1 MQNPAVDTLINGLV
15 HANTQA
21 DMLRYAHALDR
32 VLQWN
37 YYWIPNYYPPGTST
51 VWWNRFGMPNVQ
63 ASNDEAIESWWEIST
78 TPLTNQQM
86 TAERITP
93 WQTRRAALMWAYILR
108 RLLLIIPTLVI
119 ILLVNFVIVQAAPGG
134 PVEQAI
140 AHLQGIGGA
149 SVGGGSSEAMSGSSR
164 ASRGL
169 DPQLIKDIEKQ
180 YGFDKPA
187 HERLWLMLKSYAQLD
202 FGKSFFRGAT
212 VTDLILEKM
221 PVTISLGLW
230 ATLIT
235 YLVSIPLGIRK
246 AVHHGSH
253 FDVWSSTA
261 IIIGYAMPAFL
272 FAMFLIVV
280 FAGGTSL
287 NWFPVRGLV
296 SDNFESLSTLG
307 KIADYFWHLVL
318 PVTALVIGGFATL
331 TILTKNSFL
340 NEITRQYVVTA
351 RAKGLSE
358 RRVLYGHVFRNAML
372 LVVSGIPQAFISV
385 FFAGS
390 LLIEVIFSLDG
401 LGRMSYEAAVSRD
414 YPVVFGSLFIFT
426 LFGLLIKL
434 VGDLCYTLVDPRIDF
449 AARNA

>member
-1 MQNPAVDTLINGLV
+1 M
-15 HANTQA
+15 
-21 DMLRYAHALDR
+21 
-32 VLQWN
+32 
-37 YYWIPNYYPPGTST
+37 
-51 VWWNRFGMPNVQ
+51 F
-63 ASNDEAIESWWEIST
+63 
-78 TPLTNQQM
+78 
-86 TAERITP
+86 
-93 WQTRRAALMWAYILR
+93 AYIVR

-140 AHLQGIGGA
+140 AHLQGIGGGG
-149 SVGGGSSEAMSGSSR
+149 VGGSAGDGVSSGSR

-169 DPQLIKDIEKQ
+169 DPKLIKDIEKQ
-180 YGFDKPA
+180 YGFDKSAP
-187 HERLWLMLKSYAQLD
+187 ERLWLMLKNYAQLD
-202 FGKSFFRGAT
+202 FGNSFFRGAT
-212 VTDLILEKM
+212 VIDLILEKL
-221 PVTISLGLW
+221 PVTLSLGLW

-246 AVHHGSH
+246 AVRHGSS

-261 IIIGYAMPAFL
+261 IVIGYAMPAFL

-280 FAGGTSL
+280 FAGGSTL
-287 NWFPVRGLV
+287 NWFPVRDLV
-296 SDNFESLSTLG
+296 SENFEQLSTLG

-318 PVTALVIGGFATL
+318 PVSALVIGGFATL

-358 RRVLYGHVFRNAML
+358 RRVLYCHVFRNAML
-372 LVVSGIPQAFISV
+372 LVISGIPQAFISV

-434 VGDLCYTLVDPRIDF
+434 IGDLCYTLVDPRIDF

>member
-1 MQNPAVDTLINGLV
+1 M
-15 HANTQA
+15 
-21 DMLRYAHALDR
+21 
-32 VLQWN
+32 
-37 YYWIPNYYPPGTST
+37 
-51 VWWNRFGMPNVQ
+51 F
-63 ASNDEAIESWWEIST
+63 
-78 TPLTNQQM
+78 
-86 TAERITP
+86 
-93 WQTRRAALMWAYILR
+93 AYIVR

-140 AHLQGIGGA
+140 AHLQGIGGGG
-149 SVGGGSSEAMSGSSR
+149 VGGSSGEGISGGGSR

-169 DPQLIKDIEKQ
+169 DPKLIADIEKQ

-187 HERLWLMLKSYAQLD
+187 PERLWLMLKSYAQLD
-202 FGKSFFRGAT
+202 FGNSFFRGKT
-212 VTDLILEKM
+212 VIDLILEKM

-246 AVHHGSH
+246 AVRHGSS

-261 IIIGYAMPAFL
+261 IVIGYAMPAFL

-296 SDNFESLSTLG
+296 SENFDELSTVG

-318 PVTALVIGGFATL
+318 PVTSLVIGGFATL

-372 LVVSGIPQAFISV
+372 LVISGIPQAFIAV

-434 VGDLCYTLVDPRIDF
+434 IGDLCYTLVDPRIDF

>member
-1 MQNPAVDTLINGLV
+1 M
-15 HANTQA
+15 
-21 DMLRYAHALDR
+21 
-32 VLQWN
+32 
-37 YYWIPNYYPPGTST
+37 
-51 VWWNRFGMPNVQ
+51 F
-63 ASNDEAIESWWEIST
+63 
-78 TPLTNQQM
+78 
-86 TAERITP
+86 
-93 WQTRRAALMWAYILR
+93 AYIVR

-140 AHLQGIGGA
+140 AHLQGIGGGA
-149 SVGGGSSEAMSGSSR
+149 IGGSSGEGISSGSR

-169 DPQLIKDIEKQ
+169 DPKLIKDIEKQ

-187 HERLWLMLKSYAQLD
+187 PERLWLMLKSYAKLD
-202 FGKSFFRGAT
+202 FGNSFFRGAT
-212 VTDLILEKM
+212 VSDLILEKM
-221 PVTISLGLW
+221 PVTVSLGLW

-246 AVHHGSH
+246 AVRHGSS

-261 IIIGYAMPAFL
+261 IVIGYAMPAFL

-296 SDNFESLSTLG
+296 SENFEELSTVG

-318 PVTALVIGGFATL
+318 PVSALVIGGFATL

-372 LVVSGIPQAFISV
+372 LVISGIPQAFISV

-434 VGDLCYTLVDPRIDF
+434 IGDLCYTLVDPRIDF

>member
-1 MQNPAVDTLINGLV
+1 M
-15 HANTQA
+15 
-21 DMLRYAHALDR
+21 
-32 VLQWN
+32 
-37 YYWIPNYYPPGTST
+37 
-51 VWWNRFGMPNVQ
+51 F
-63 ASNDEAIESWWEIST
+63 
-78 TPLTNQQM
+78 
-86 TAERITP
+86 
-93 WQTRRAALMWAYILR
+93 AYIMR

-140 AHLQGIGGA
+140 AHLQGIGGGG
-149 SVGGGSSEAMSGSSR
+149 VGGASGEGVSSGSR

-169 DPQLIKDIEKQ
+169 DPKLIKDIEKQ

-187 HERLWLMLKSYAQLD
+187 PERLWLMLKSYAQLD
-202 FGKSFFRGAT
+202 FGNSFFRGKT
-212 VTDLILEKM
+212 VIDLILEKM

-246 AVHHGSH
+246 AVRHGSS

-261 IIIGYAMPAFL
+261 IVIGYAMPAFL

-296 SDNFESLSTLG
+296 SENFEELSTIG
-307 KIADYFWHLVL
+307 KVADYFWHLVL
-318 PVTALVIGGFATL
+318 PVTSLVIGGFATL

-372 LVVSGIPQAFISV
+372 LVISGIPQAFISV

-434 VGDLCYTLVDPRIDF
+434 IGDLCYTLVDPRIDF

>member
-1 MQNPAVDTLINGLV
+1 
-15 HANTQA
+15 
-21 DMLRYAHALDR
+21 MLGYL
-32 VLQWN
+32 
-37 YYWIPNYYPPGTST
+37 
-51 VWWNRFGMPNVQ
+51 
-63 ASNDEAIESWWEIST
+63 
-78 TPLTNQQM
+78 
-86 TAERITP
+86 
-93 WQTRRAALMWAYILR
+93 LR
-108 RLLLIIPTLVI
+108 RLLLIIPTLLC
-119 ILLVNFVIVQAAPGG
+119 ILLVNFFIVQAAPGG

-140 AHLQGIGGA
+140 AHLQGIGGSSGA
-149 SVGGGSSEAMSGSSR
+149 MGGGSSESISHSGESR

-169 DPQLIKDIEKQ
+169 DPKLIKEIEHQ
-180 YGFDKPA
+180 YGFDKPL

-202 FGKSFFRGAT
+202 FGNSFFRGKS

-246 AVHHGSH
+246 AVRHGSR

-261 IIIGYAMPAFL
+261 IVIGYAMPAFL
-272 FAMFLIVV
+272 FAMLLIVA

-296 SDNFESLSTLG
+296 SENFDQLSTVG

-318 PVTALVIGGFATL
+318 PVSALVIGGFATL

-372 LVVSGIPQAFISV
+372 LVISGIPQAFIAV

-434 VGDLCYTLVDPRIDF
+434 VGDVCYTMVDPRIDF
-449 AARNA
+449 SARNA

>member
-1 MQNPAVDTLINGLV
+1 M
-15 HANTQA
+15 
-21 DMLRYAHALDR
+21 
-32 VLQWN
+32 
-37 YYWIPNYYPPGTST
+37 
-51 VWWNRFGMPNVQ
+51 F
-63 ASNDEAIESWWEIST
+63 
-78 TPLTNQQM
+78 
-86 TAERITP
+86 
-93 WQTRRAALMWAYILR
+93 AYIVR

-140 AHLQGIGGA
+140 AHLQGIGGGG
-149 SVGGGSSEAMSGSSR
+149 VGGSSGEGISGGSR

-169 DPQLIKDIEKQ
+169 DPKLIADIEKQ

-187 HERLWLMLKSYAQLD
+187 PERLWLMLKSYAQLD
-202 FGKSFFRGAT
+202 FGNSFFRGKT
-212 VTDLILEKM
+212 VIDLILEKM

-246 AVHHGSH
+246 AVRHGSS

-261 IIIGYAMPAFL
+261 IVIGYAMPAFL

-296 SDNFESLSTLG
+296 SENFEELSTVG
-307 KIADYFWHLVL
+307 KIADYFWHLIL
-318 PVTALVIGGFATL
+318 PVTSLVIGGFATL

-372 LVVSGIPQAFISV
+372 LVISGIPQAFIAV

-434 VGDLCYTLVDPRIDF
+434 IGDLCYTLVDPRIDF

>member
-1 MQNPAVDTLINGLV
+1 
-15 HANTQA
+15 
-21 DMLRYAHALDR
+21 MLSY
-32 VLQWN
+32 
-37 YYWIPNYYPPGTST
+37 T
-51 VWWNRFGMPNVQ
+51 
-63 ASNDEAIESWWEIST
+63 
-78 TPLTNQQM
+78 
-86 TAERITP
+86 
-93 WQTRRAALMWAYILR
+93 LR
-108 RLLLIIPTLVI
+108 RLLLIVPTLLA
-119 ILLVNFVIVQAAPGG
+119 ILLVNFAIVQAAPGG

-140 AHLQGIGGA
+140 ARLQGVGGA
-149 SVGGGSSEAMSGSSR
+149 SVTGGGGDTLQGGSR

-169 DPQLIKDIEKQ
+169 DPKLIKDIERQ

-187 HERLWLMLKSYAQLD
+187 HERLWLMIKSYAVLD
-202 FGKSFFRGAT
+202 FGSSFFRGAK
-212 VTDLILEKM
+212 VTDLILDKM
-221 PVTISLGLW
+221 PVTLSLGFW

-246 AVHHGSH
+246 AVHHGSR
-253 FDVWSSTA
+253 FDIWSSSL

-272 FAMFLIVV
+272 FAMLLIVV

-296 SDNFESLSTLG
+296 SDNFAELSLLG
-307 KIADYFWHLVL
+307 KVADYFWHLVL
-318 PVTALVIGGFATL
+318 PVTSLVIGGFATL

-340 NEITRQYVVTA
+340 NEVTRQYVVTA

-372 LVVSGIPQAFISV
+372 LVVAGLPQAFISV

-401 LGRMSYEAAVSRD
+401 LGRLSYEAAVARD

-426 LFGLLIKL
+426 LLGLLIKL
-434 VGDLCYTLVDPRIDF
+434 IGDLCYTLVDPRIDF
-449 AARNA
+449 SARNA

>member
-1 MQNPAVDTLINGLV
+1 M
-15 HANTQA
+15 
-21 DMLRYAHALDR
+21 
-32 VLQWN
+32 
-37 YYWIPNYYPPGTST
+37 
-51 VWWNRFGMPNVQ
+51 F
-63 ASNDEAIESWWEIST
+63 
-78 TPLTNQQM
+78 
-86 TAERITP
+86 
-93 WQTRRAALMWAYILR
+93 AYIVR

-140 AHLQGIGGA
+140 AHLQGIGGGG
-149 SVGGGSSEAMSGSSR
+149 VGGSSGEGISSGSRS
-164 ASRGL
+164 SRGL
-169 DPQLIKDIEKQ
+169 DPKLIEDIKKQ
-180 YGFDKPA
+180 YGFDKSAPK
-187 HERLWLMLKSYAQLD
+187 RLWLMLKSYAQLD
-202 FGKSFFRGAT
+202 FGNSFFRGST
-212 VTDLILEKM
+212 VIDLILEKM

-246 AVHHGSH
+246 AVRHGSS

-261 IIIGYAMPAFL
+261 IVIGYAMPAFL

-296 SDNFESLSTLG
+296 SENFEELSTVG

-318 PVTALVIGGFATL
+318 PVTSLVIGGFATL

-372 LVVSGIPQAFISV
+372 LVISGIPQAFISV

-434 VGDLCYTLVDPRIDF
+434 IGDLCYTLVDPRIDF

>member
-1 MQNPAVDTLINGLV
+1 M
-15 HANTQA
+15 
-21 DMLRYAHALDR
+21 
-32 VLQWN
+32 
-37 YYWIPNYYPPGTST
+37 
-51 VWWNRFGMPNVQ
+51 F
-63 ASNDEAIESWWEIST
+63 
-78 TPLTNQQM
+78 
-86 TAERITP
+86 
-93 WQTRRAALMWAYILR
+93 AYIVR

-140 AHLQGIGGA
+140 AHLQGIGGSGA
-149 SVGGGSSEAMSGSSR
+149 VGGSSGEGISSGSR

-169 DPQLIKDIEKQ
+169 DPKLIKDIEKQ

-187 HERLWLMLKSYAQLD
+187 PERLWLMLKSYARLD
-202 FGKSFFRGAT
+202 FGNSFFRGST
-212 VTDLILEKM
+212 VIDLILEKM

-246 AVHHGSH
+246 AVRHGSS

-261 IIIGYAMPAFL
+261 IVIGYAMPAFL

-296 SDNFESLSTLG
+296 SENFDELSTVG

-372 LVVSGIPQAFISV
+372 LVISGIPQAFISV

-434 VGDLCYTLVDPRIDF
+434 IGDLCYTLVDPRIDF

>member
-1 MQNPAVDTLINGLV
+1 M
-15 HANTQA
+15 
-21 DMLRYAHALDR
+21 
-32 VLQWN
+32 
-37 YYWIPNYYPPGTST
+37 
-51 VWWNRFGMPNVQ
+51 F
-63 ASNDEAIESWWEIST
+63 
-78 TPLTNQQM
+78 
-86 TAERITP
+86 
-93 WQTRRAALMWAYILR
+93 AYIVR

-140 AHLQGIGGA
+140 AHLQGIGGGA
-149 SVGGGSSEAMSGSSR
+149 VGGSSGEGLSSGSR

-169 DPQLIKDIEKQ
+169 DPKLIKDIEKQ

-187 HERLWLMLKSYAQLD
+187 PERLWLMLKSYAQLD
-202 FGKSFFRGAT
+202 FGNSFFRGST

-246 AVHHGSH
+246 AVRHGSS

-261 IIIGYAMPAFL
+261 IVIGYAMPAFL

-296 SDNFESLSTLG
+296 SENFDELSTVG

-318 PVTALVIGGFATL
+318 PVTSLVIGGFATL

-372 LVVSGIPQAFISV
+372 LVISGIPQAFISV

-434 VGDLCYTLVDPRIDF
+434 IGDLCYTLVDPRIDF

>member
-1 MQNPAVDTLINGLV
+1 M
-15 HANTQA
+15 
-21 DMLRYAHALDR
+21 
-32 VLQWN
+32 
-37 YYWIPNYYPPGTST
+37 
-51 VWWNRFGMPNVQ
+51 F
-63 ASNDEAIESWWEIST
+63 
-78 TPLTNQQM
+78 
-86 TAERITP
+86 
-93 WQTRRAALMWAYILR
+93 AYIVR

-140 AHLQGIGGA
+140 AHLQGIGGGG
-149 SVGGGSSEAMSGSSR
+149 VGGSSGEGMGSGSR

-169 DPQLIKDIEKQ
+169 DPKLIKDIEKQ

-187 HERLWLMLKSYAQLD
+187 PERLWLMLKSYAQLD
-202 FGKSFFRGAT
+202 FGNSFFRGKT
-212 VTDLILEKM
+212 VIDLILEKM

-246 AVHHGSH
+246 AVRHGSS

-261 IIIGYAMPAFL
+261 IVIGYAMPAFL

-296 SDNFESLSTLG
+296 SENFEELSTVG
-307 KIADYFWHLVL
+307 KVADYFWHLVL
-318 PVTALVIGGFATL
+318 PVTSLVIGGFATL

-372 LVVSGIPQAFISV
+372 LVISGIPQAFISV

-434 VGDLCYTLVDPRIDF
+434 IGDLCYSLVDPRIDF

>member
-1 MQNPAVDTLINGLV
+1 M
-15 HANTQA
+15 
-21 DMLRYAHALDR
+21 
-32 VLQWN
+32 
-37 YYWIPNYYPPGTST
+37 
-51 VWWNRFGMPNVQ
+51 F
-63 ASNDEAIESWWEIST
+63 
-78 TPLTNQQM
+78 
-86 TAERITP
+86 
-93 WQTRRAALMWAYILR
+93 AYIVR

-140 AHLQGIGGA
+140 AHLQGIGGGG
-149 SVGGGSSEAMSGSSR
+149 VGGSSAESLSSGSR

-169 DPQLIKDIEKQ
+169 DPKLIKDIEKQ

-187 HERLWLMLKSYAQLD
+187 PERLWLMLKSYAQLD
-202 FGKSFFRGAT
+202 FGNSFFRGKS

-246 AVHHGSH
+246 AVRHGSS

-261 IIIGYAMPAFL
+261 IVIGYAMPAFL

-296 SDNFESLSTLG
+296 SENFDQLSTVG

-318 PVTALVIGGFATL
+318 PVSALVIGGFATL

-372 LVVSGIPQAFISV
+372 LVISGIPQAFIAV

-401 LGRMSYEAAVSRD
+401 LGRMSYDAAVSRD

-434 VGDLCYTLVDPRIDF
+434 IGDLCYTLVDPRIDF

>member
-1 MQNPAVDTLINGLV
+1 M
-15 HANTQA
+15 
-21 DMLRYAHALDR
+21 
-32 VLQWN
+32 
-37 YYWIPNYYPPGTST
+37 
-51 VWWNRFGMPNVQ
+51 F
-63 ASNDEAIESWWEIST
+63 
-78 TPLTNQQM
+78 
-86 TAERITP
+86 
-93 WQTRRAALMWAYILR
+93 AYIVR

-140 AHLQGIGGA
+140 AHLQGIGGGG
-149 SVGGGSSEAMSGSSR
+149 VGGSSGEGIGSGSR

-169 DPQLIKDIEKQ
+169 DPKLIKDIEKQ

-187 HERLWLMLKSYAQLD
+187 PERLWLMLKSYAQLD
-202 FGKSFFRGAT
+202 FGNSFFRGKT
-212 VTDLILEKM
+212 VIDLILEKM

-246 AVHHGSH
+246 AVRHGSS

-261 IIIGYAMPAFL
+261 IVVGYAMPAFL

-296 SDNFESLSTLG
+296 SENFEELSTVG

-318 PVTALVIGGFATL
+318 PVTSLVIGGFATL

-372 LVVSGIPQAFISV
+372 LVISGIPQAFISV

-434 VGDLCYTLVDPRIDF
+434 IGDLCYTLVDPRIDF
-449 AARNA
+449 VARNA